1 MRKTLAIFFVVM
13 LLSGEAF
20 SAQEKTIELEP
31 IVVTPWR
38 AEESA
43 TDISRNVS
51 VITQEDIENSSA
63 QSLPELIQ
71 DKSGVVV
78 SDYFGNPKNA
88 IVDIRGFGESSAS
101 NVLVLMD
108 GRRTNQVDLSGTDWA
123 QIDLNVVER
132 VEIVR
137 GPSTTLYG
145 DNATGGVINIITKKG
160 TTQKPKIKLAGELG
174 SYQYRKGYINLSGIH
189 TISGNSIEDEDSK
202 LIYLD
207 YFLSYSN
214 QDSTGYRA
222 NNDYWAN
229 DYFGKFDFY
238 LSDMFQ
244 LNISSG
250 YHRDHYGMPGALY
263 WNGNPNTPTSRG
275 INQLGRR
282 GTDFPNDRGS
292 TSDCFVT
299 VEPKYSFFVT
309 SNPVDLS
316 AFFSFR
322 QRRSKGLNITEPD
335 IWFTPYAEYETIHN
349 ITTYEFRPKLQTSLE
364 WKGINNKLLVG
375 ADYFHAK
382 DDVLS
387 GDRIGSQQDEADIYK
402 ETISIYVHDNIKIN
416 DKILFNSGFRG
427 EWADYTFK
435 QKRLIVNHDTKKL
448 KEAAFNFGVGYKY
461 NDKSQVYVDI
471 SRSYR
476 FPNTEEY
483 YQNKYLNTWVSPP
496 EVQGGLNSD
505 LKHQHAINYEIGIKG
520 VSLDCLQFNIDGFL
534 MDVKSE
540 IYFDPDPATYKNSN
554 YSPKT
559 RHYGLEAE
567 ARLNLLDGKI
577 NPFFNWTLQESFFKG
592 GIYAGNQVPFVPKS
606 KISTG
611 ITISPI
617 KGLDWTTGLNYIGSR
632 FKISDQNNIAPK
644 LKDYTIFDTKLAY
657 THKYGNI
664 WGAVKNVFDKKY
676 YAYGVTN
683 STGSAETFYPAPE
696 RRFEAGMS
704 ITF

>member
-1 MRKTLAIFFVVM
+1 MRKTLVAVFVVM
-13 LLSGEAF
+13 FFVGNVFSDEA
-20 SAQEKTIELEP
+20 KTIELEP

-38 AEESA
+38 AEESLA
-43 TDISRNVS
+43 DISRNVS
-51 VITQEDIENSSA
+51 VITQEDIKNSSA

-108 GRRTNQVDLSGTDWA
+108 GRRTNQVDLSGTDWS
-123 QIDLNVVER
+123 QIDLNAIES

-160 TTQKPKIKLAGELG
+160 TTEKPKIKLAGELG

-189 TISGNSIEDEDSK
+189 TFSGKPSEDEDSE

-207 YFLSYSN
+207 YFFSYSS

-229 DYFGKFDFY
+229 DYFGRLDLY
-238 LSDMFQ
+238 ASDVFQ
-244 LNISSG
+244 FNFSGG

-263 WNGNPNTPTSRG
+263 WDGNPNTPTSQG
-275 INQLGRR
+275 INQIGRR
-282 GTDFPNDRGS
+282 GTDFPNDRGF
-292 TSDCFVT
+292 TSDYFVT
-299 VEPKYSFFVT
+299 AEPKYSFFIT
-309 SNPVDLS
+309 SNQVDLS
-316 AFFSFR
+316 IFSSFR
-322 QRRSKGLNITEPD
+322 KRHSKGLNITEPD
-335 IWFTPYAEYETIHN
+335 IWGTPYAEYETIHN
-349 ITTYEFRPKLQTSLE
+349 ITTYEFRPKLQTDLL
-364 WKGINNKLLVG
+364 WKWIDNKFIVG
-375 ADYFHAK
+375 LDYFHAK

-387 GDRIGSQQDEADIYK
+387 GNRIDSQQDETNIYK
-402 ETISIYVHDNIKIN
+402 ETIGIYVHDNIKLSDIFLVN
-416 DKILFNSGFRG
+416 AGGRV
-427 EWADYTFK
+427 EWADYTFN
-435 QKRLIVNHDTKKL
+435 QKRLIVNNDTKKL
-448 KEAAFNFGVGYKY
+448 REAAFNFGAGYKY
-461 NDKSQVYVDI
+461 NDKSQLYIDI

-483 YQNKYLNTWVSPP
+483 YQNKYLYWGT
-496 EVQGGLNSD
+496 EYGGLNTD
-505 LKHQHAINYEIGIKG
+505 LKHQQAINYEAGIKG
-520 VSLDCLQFNIDGFL
+520 VNFDCLQFNADVFL
-534 MDVKSE
+534 MDVRSE
-540 IYFDPDPATYKNSN
+540 IYYDPSTYKNSN

-559 RHYGLEAE
+559 RHYGLETE
-567 ARLNLLDGKI
+567 AMLNLFDGKL

-592 GIYAGNQVPFVPKS
+592 GPYSGNQVPFVPKN
-606 KISTG
+606 KISAG
-611 ITISPI
+611 VTISPI
-617 KGLDWTTGLNYIGSR
+617 DGLDWTTGLNYIGSR

-644 LKDYTIFDTKLAY
+644 LKDYAIFNTKLGY

-664 WGAVKNVFDKKY
+664 WGSIKNIFDKKY

-696 RRFEAGMS
+696 RRFEAGIS

>member
-1 MRKTLAIFFVVM
+1 MRKTLVAVFVVM
-13 LLSGEAF
+13 LFAGNAF
-20 SAQEKTIELEP
+20 SQEAKTDEAKTIELEP

-38 AEESA
+38 AEESLA
-43 TDISRNVS
+43 DISRNVS
-51 VITQEDIENSSA
+51 IITQEDIKNSSA
-63 QSLPELIQ
+63 QYLPELIQ

-88 IVDIRGFGESSAS
+88 VVDIRGFGESSVS
-101 NVLVLMD
+101 NVLVLVD

-123 QIDLNVVER
+123 QIDLNVIER

-160 TTQKPKIKLAGELG
+160 TTEKPKIKLAGELG
-174 SYQYRKGYINLSGIH
+174 SYQYRKGYINLSGMH
-189 TISGNSIEDEDSK
+189 TISGEFFKGEESK
-202 LIYLD
+202 PVYLD
-207 YFLSYSN
+207 YFFSYSS

-229 DYFGKFDFY
+229 DYFGRFDLY
-238 LSDMFQ
+238 VSDLFQ
-244 LNISSG
+244 LNLSGG

-263 WNGNPNTPTSRG
+263 LTD
-275 INQLGRR
+275 IEEIGRR
-282 GTDFPNDRGS
+282 GTIHPHDNGF
-292 TSDCFVT
+292 TSDYFVT
-299 VEPKYSFFVT
+299 AEPKLSFLLVGNKIDMSIF
-309 SNPVDLS
+309 S
-316 AFFSFR
+316 SFR
-322 QRRSKGLNITEPD
+322 QRRSKGLNIWTVG
-335 IWFTPYAEYETIHN
+335 ASEYETIHH
-349 ITTYEFRPKLQTSLE
+349 ITSYEIRPKFETDFL
-364 WKGINNKLLVG
+364 WKWIDNKFIFGV
-375 ADYFHAK
+375 DYFHAK

-387 GDRIGSQQDEADIYK
+387 GNRIDSQQDETDIYK
-402 ETISIYVHDNIKIN
+402 ETIGIYAHDNIKLS
-416 DKILFNSGFRG
+416 DKVLINSGVRV
-427 EWADYTFK
+427 EWADYTFS

-448 KEAAFNFGVGYKY
+448 REAAFNFGAGYKY
-461 NDKSQVYVDI
+461 NDKSQFYIDI

-483 YQNKYLNTWVSPP
+483 YQNKYLYGVT
-496 EVQGGLNSD
+496 EYGGLNTD
-505 LKHQHAINYEIGIKG
+505 LKHQQAINYEIGIKD
-520 VSLDCLQFNIDGFL
+520 VTFNCLQFNADVFL

-540 IYFDPDPATYKNSN
+540 IYYDLSTYENSN

-559 RHYGLEAE
+559 RHYGLETE
-567 ARLNLLDGKI
+567 ARLNLLDGKL

-592 GIYAGNQVPFVPKS
+592 GTYTGNQVPFVPKN

-611 ITISPI
+611 VTISPI
-617 KGLDWTTGLNYIGSR
+617 NGLNWTTGLNYIGSR
-632 FKISDQNNIAPK
+632 FKISDQNNIASK
-644 LKDYTIFDTKLAY
+644 LKDYAIFDTKLAY

-664 WGAVKNVFDKKY
+664 WGAIKNVFDKKY

-704 ITF
+704 VTF